1 MSGRAASLAARRR
14 AAWRPCL
21 ALLVFLALGLPAPPA
36 AAQSGVVA
44 EQYLVDLAVQPDG
57 ALAVTEQQT
66 FFLGG
71 GPYRRGET
79 SIETARVE
87 AIRDLVVGE
96 PGRDYRQVSTP
107 TEEPYTFHVRQDGRR
122 LRVTWWFPATRDAR
136 RTFEIRYRA
145 EGAVRIYPGGDQVYW
160 PAIEPDRRYPVREA
174 RVRVRLPAEV
184 APDALRAAAYP
195 ERLNARYAV
204 LDARTVEFVATDLP
218 PGEPLVVRVQFPHG
232 LVSAQPPAWQ
242 AAADRE
248 DWLQQN
254 LRPALDFLML
264 VAALLILAVGLTWLA
279 LRWTVAGRDPAVGAV
294 PPLLR
299 EPPDDTP
306 APLVGVLL
314 DQRADTQDVVATLF
328 DLARRGVLR
337 ITPVSGPEGPS
348 DYLLERLA
356 TAPEAL
362 RDYERHVLLAVF
374 GEASQVRMSEVWR
387 TFVGTWPT
395 LKAALYQEAVRA
407 GLFPDDPEAVRRRYR
422 AGAIALG
429 AVAGAS
435 WVAAT
440 ALLGRYSGL
449 AWLPSAALAVVAVA
463 LLVAAPHLPRRT
475 RVGALAA
482 RRWEAF
488 RRYLEQAAAGQQPAA
503 PELFERYLPYA
514 IVFGLDRS
522 WVERFASTAAP
533 VPSWYGIDPG
543 PVIIWGGPPWIGP
556 VGGPGRP
563 ADSGP
568 IARPVSGGSPGAEP
582 AGGSSGPGGLGGLSD
597 SLADLLSRASDVFAH
612 GGGSDWSGGGAGDY
626 GGWSGSIG
634 GGWGDGGGSGFDG
647 GGGDGGGGGGC

>member
-1 MSGRAASLAARRR
+1 
-14 AAWRPCL
+14 
-21 ALLVFLALGLPAPPA
+21 
-36 AAQSGVVA
+36 
-44 EQYLVDLAVQPDG
+44 
-57 ALAVTEQQT
+57 
-66 FFLGG
+66 
-71 GPYRRGET
+71 
-79 SIETARVE
+79 
-87 AIRDLVVGE
+87 
-96 PGRDYRQVSTP
+96 
-107 TEEPYTFHVRQDGRR
+107 
-122 LRVTWWFPATRDAR
+122 LRVTWWFPATQDAR

-184 APDALRAAAYP
+184 PPDTLRAAAYP
-195 ERLNARYAV
+195 ERQPVRHVV
-204 LDARTVEFVATDLP
+204 LDPRTVEFVATDLP

-232 LVSAQPPAWQ
+232 LLSAQPPAWQ

-264 VAALLILAVGLTWLA
+264 AVALLLLAGGLTGIA

-294 PPLLR
+294 PPVLR

-306 APLVGVLL
+306 APLVGVLV
-314 DQRADTQDVVATLF
+314 DQRADTQDIVATLF

-337 ITPVSGPEGPS
+337 ITPVAGPAGLR
-348 DYLLERLA
+348 DYLLERL
-356 TAPEAL
+356 PGDSDSL
-362 RDYERHVLLAVF
+362 RDYERYVLLAVF

-387 TFVGTWPT
+387 TFAGTWPT
-395 LKAALYQEAVRA
+395 LKRALYQEAVRT
-407 GLFPDDPEAVRRRYR
+407 GWFLDDPEAVRRRYLGW
-422 AGAIALG
+422 ALALG
-429 AVAGAS
+429 SLAVLT
-435 WVAAT
+435 WIAAT

-449 AWLPSAALAVVAVA
+449 VWLPPAALAVVAIA

-488 RRYLEQAAAGQQPAA
+488 RRFLEQAAAGQQPAA

-522 WVERFASTAAP
+522 WLERFASTAAP
-533 VPSWYGIDPG
+533 APSWYGIDPG
-543 PVIIWGGPPWIGP
+543 PVIIWGGPPF
-556 VGGPGRP
+556 GGPIGGPSYPTDRGATAAP
-563 ADSGP
+563 TPSG
-568 IARPVSGGSPGAEP
+568 ATASES
-582 AGGSSGPGGLGGLSD
+582 AGYSGPGGLGGLSD

-612 GGGSDWSGGGAGDY
+612 GGGSGWSGGGAGDY

-647 GGGDGGGGGGC
+647 GGGDGGGGGGGC

>member
-1 MSGRAASLAARRR
+1 MSGRAASLAARWSR

-36 AAQSGVVA
+36 AAQSGVAA

-107 TEEPYTFHVRQDGRR
+107 TEEPYTFHVQQDGQR
-122 LRVTWWFPATRDAR
+122 LRVTWWFPPTQDAR
-136 RTFEIRYRA
+136 RTFDIRYRA

-160 PAIEPDRRYPVREA
+160 PAIEPDRRFPVREA

-195 ERLNARYAV
+195 ERLNARYTM

-218 PGEPLVVRVQFPHG
+218 PGEPLVIRVQFPHG
-232 LVSAQPPAWQ
+232 LVNAQPPAWQ

-279 LRWTVAGRDPAVGAV
+279 LRWSASRAPTVGAV

-314 DQRADTQDVVATLF
+314 DQRADNQDIVATLF
-328 DLARRGVLR
+328 DLARRGAVR
-337 ITPVSGPEGPS
+337 ITPVAGPAGPS
-348 DYLLERLA
+348 DYLLERLP
-356 TAPEAL
+356 TEPEAL

-374 GEASQVRMSEVWR
+374 GEATQVRMSEVWR
-387 TFVGTWPT
+387 TFAGTWPT
-395 LKAALYQEAVRA
+395 LKRALYQEAVRA
-407 GLFPDDPEAVRRRYR
+407 GLFADDPELVRRRYQ
-422 AGAIALG
+422 AWGVTLG
-429 AVAGAS
+429 ALAILGWLVGAS
-435 WVAAT
+435 
-440 ALLGRYSGL
+440 LLGHYSGL
-449 AWLPSAALAVVAVA
+449 AWLPPLALLLVGLA

-488 RRYLEQAAAGQQPAA
+488 RRYLAATAAGREQAP

-533 VPSWYGIDPG
+533 APSWYGIDPG

-556 VGGPGRP
+556 MGGPGRP

-568 IARPVSGGSPGAEP
+568 AAGPVPGTSPSAEP
-582 AGGSSGPGGLGGLSD
+582 AGSYGGPGGLGGLSD

-634 GGWGDGGGSGFDG
+634 GGWGDSGGSGFDG
-647 GGGDGGGGGGC
+647 GSSGGGGGC